1 MMGVFYTAFAASNA
15 LAGKLATLLPGS
27 GTGQT
32 QSILGF
38 QVENLTD
45 FFLVFAVMA
54 GGMSIILFC
63 LCPWLN
69 RLIKE

>member
-1 MMGVFYTAFAASNA
+1 MPQDLNSCLSA
-15 LAGKLATLLPGS
+15 KC
-27 GTGQT
+27 

-54 GGMSIILFC
+54 GGMSLILFC